1 MAAVC
6 VPTLMTTEIQ
16 EEFVAL
22 WLPVSLGGV
31 LPTPSCLGS
40 ILCPRTVMLVAQNP
54 DASHQRLS
62 WKKIEELICLLLTA
76 ELLTP
81 ATLLDHSVALLRHS
95 WPQVEYC
102 FVPS

>member
-1 MAAVC
+1 M
-6 VPTLMTTEIQ
+6 
-16 EEFVAL
+16 AL
-22 WLPVSLGGV
+22 WRPVALGGV

-54 DASHQRLS
+54 DPAHQRLS
-62 WKKIEELICLLLTA
+62 WKKIEELISLLLTA
-76 ELLTP
+76 DLLTP

-102 FVPS
+102 CIV